1 VVFSHEINRHRL
13 GSRFAYNHFGLIEID
28 WSAAGGG
35 EVTLSLRSETGDEVL
50 RQRVPV
56 AGLQPDSGVRAGIGN

>member
-1 VVFSHEINRHRL
+1 
-13 GSRFAYNHFGLIEID
+13 
-28 WSAAGGG
+28 
-35 EVTLSLRSETGDEVL
+35 VTLSLRSETGDEVL